1 MFLAAVDPAA
11 AAPKALALDFIL
23 NDVPKSKS
31 KRLDFIQLLS
41 CVASTEV
48 EFCAS
53 LRFGDAVSAR
63 TSELNL
69 ARLVRV
75 KVRTR
80 FTFHDHHATALGTST
95 EQQRNNGT
103 TSSHQPSINAYI
115 IINIYSQWQQQ
126 LSNHLKWQVLEM
138 GMS

>member
-1 MFLAAVDPAA
+1 
-11 AAPKALALDFIL
+11 LALDFIL

-31 KRLDFIQLLS
+31 KRLDFIQLLAR
-41 CVASTEV
+41 CFYWSTV
-48 EFCAS
+48 IIWEFCSS
-53 LRFGDAVSAR
+53 LRFFDAVSAR

-75 KVRTR
+75 NVLKYVHVFRSPR
-80 FTFHDHHATALGTST
+80 PPRHQHGTT
-95 EQQRNNGT
+95 TLPRNNGT

-115 IINIYSQWQQQ
+115 INIYSQWQQQ
-126 LSNHLKWQVLEM
+126 LSSHLKWQGLEM